1 MIDQFLTRIVG
12 AQNFLSKLWAV
23 AKPYWF
29 ASERQ
34 AISVWGY
41 TVNVRE
47 SWIAGALLGLIV
59 ALTVIIVYISKL
71 LNAWNARFFNALQDK
86 NLNAFWHE
94 LEYWIVLVAI
104 FIIVFVYRLWLTQ
117 LLSIRWRRWLS
128 EIYFRDWLSD
138 RTYYRMELERHG
150 ADNPEQ
156 RIEQDIA
163 TFATQTLNIMVG
175 LLLQVMTLV
184 TFAAILWQLSGSF
197 ILPVLGVAIP
207 GYMMWAALIYAA
219 AGSWATYRVGR
230 PLVRAHFE
238 LERRNA
244 NFRFRMARVRQNAE
258 SIALYRGERAEKHRL
273 STAFKEIYAIWW
285 NVMKFTKRLTWL
297 TGFYGQAATVFPI
310 VVAAPHYFAGVIPL
324 GVLTQTAN
332 AFGQVQGALSWFV
345 DTYATLAQWKAVVDR
360 LTTFGEAMVNAKRAA
375 MENAF
380 EIKQQTPDICL
391 ERVFVRLPDG
401 APLLQDVNVTLHRGE
416 SLLLRGAS
424 GAGKT
429 TLFRVL
435 AGLWPYGHGRVGFP
449 RDARI
454 LFLPQKPYLPMGTL
468 RQVLSYP
475 EDAER
480 HSDEDFCQVLKS
492 CSLEHLIPRLAQTH
506 NWSLIL
512 SGGEQQR
519 LAFARALLYR
529 PDWLFLDEAT
539 SALDQETERSIYD
552 LLSARL
558 PNATLVSITHR
569 PENCPLYRREIV
581 VDRWRHARA
590 NAPCGL
596 QVDVSADVSEHARAQ
611 AQIGS

>member
-1 MIDQFLTRIVG
+1 MIDHFLTRIVG

-34 AISVWGY
+34 AISVWVY
-41 TVNVRE
+41 TINVRE
-47 SWIAGALLGLIV
+47 SWIAGTLLALIV

-86 NLNAFWHE
+86 NLTAFWHE
-94 LEYWIVLVAI
+94 LEYWIILVAI
-104 FIIVFVYRLWLTQ
+104 FIVVFVYRLWLTQ

-128 EIYFRDWLSD
+128 EIYFRDWLAD

-156 RIEQDIA
+156 RIEHDIA
-163 TFATQTLNIMVG
+163 TFTTQTLNIMVG
-175 LLLQVMTLV
+175 LLLQVMTLI

-197 ILPVLGVAIP
+197 ILPVFGGLAIP
-207 GYMMWAALIYAA
+207 GYMMWAALAYAA

-230 PLVRAHFE
+230 PLVRANYE

-244 NFRFRMARVRQNAE
+244 DFRFRMSRIRENAE
-258 SIALYRGERAEKHRL
+258 SIALYRGEATEQNRL
-273 STAFKEIYAIWW
+273 SMAFREIYAIWW
-285 NVMKFTKRLTWL
+285 IVMKFTKRLTWL
-297 TGFYGQAATVFPI
+297 TGFYGQAATVFPV
-310 VVAAPHYFAGVIPL
+310 VVAAPHYFTGAIPL
-324 GVLTQTAN
+324 GVLTQTVN

-345 DTYATLAQWKAVVDR
+345 DTYTTLAQWKAVIDR
-360 LTTFGEAMVNAKRAA
+360 LTTFGEAMVNAKHAA

-380 EIKQQTPDICL
+380 AIQKQTPDISL
-391 ERVFVRLPDG
+391 RHVFVRLPDG
-401 APLLQDVNVTLHRGE
+401 APLLQDVNFTIHRGE
-416 SLLLRGAS
+416 SVLLRGES
-424 GAGKT
+424 GVGKT

-435 AGLWPYGHGRVGFP
+435 AGLWPYGHGHVGLP
-449 RDARI
+449 RNARI

-475 EDAER
+475 EDGGHHA
-480 HSDEDFCQVLKS
+480 DEEFCRVLMT
-492 CSLEHLIPRLAQTH
+492 CALENLIPRLAHTE

-539 SALDQETERSIYD
+539 CALDRETERRIYD
-552 LLSARL
+552 VLTACL
-558 PNATLVSITHR
+558 PRVALVGITHR
-569 PENCPLYRREIV
+569 PDNCPLYMRDIV
-581 VDRWRHARA
+581 VDRWRHRPRA
-590 NAPCGL
+590 NVQCGL
-596 QVDVSADVSEHARAQ
+596 QADVA
-611 AQIGS
+611 

>member
-1 MIDQFLTRIVG
+1 MIDHFLTRIVG

-34 AISVWGY
+34 AISVWVY
-41 TVNVRE
+41 TINVRE
-47 SWIAGALLGLIV
+47 SWIAGTLLALIV

-86 NLNAFWHE
+86 NLTAFWHE
-94 LEYWIVLVAI
+94 LEYWIILVAI
-104 FIIVFVYRLWLTQ
+104 FIVVFVYRLWLTQ

-128 EIYFRDWLSD
+128 EIYFRDWLAD

-156 RIEQDIA
+156 RIEHDIA
-163 TFATQTLNIMVG
+163 TFTTQTLNIMVG
-175 LLLQVMTLV
+175 LLLQVMTLI

-197 ILPVLGVAIP
+197 ILPVFGGLAIP
-207 GYMMWAALIYAA
+207 GYMMWAALAYAA

-230 PLVRAHFE
+230 PLVRANYE

-244 NFRFRMARVRQNAE
+244 DFRFRMSRIRENAE
-258 SIALYRGERAEKHRL
+258 SIALYRGEATEQNRL
-273 STAFKEIYAIWW
+273 SMAFREIYAIWW
-285 NVMKFTKRLTWL
+285 IVMKFTKRLTWL
-297 TGFYGQAATVFPI
+297 TGFYGQAATVFPV
-310 VVAAPHYFAGVIPL
+310 VVAAPHYFTGAIPL
-324 GVLTQTAN
+324 GVLTQTVN
-332 AFGQVQGALSWFV
+332 AFGQVQGALSWFI
-345 DTYATLAQWKAVVDR
+345 DTYTTLAQWKAVIDR
-360 LTTFGEAMVNAKRAA
+360 LTTFGEAMVNAKHAA

-380 EIKQQTPDICL
+380 AIQKQTPDISL
-391 ERVFVRLPDG
+391 RHVFVRLPDG
-401 APLLQDVNVTLHRGE
+401 APLLQDVNFTIHRGE
-416 SLLLRGAS
+416 SVLLRGES
-424 GAGKT
+424 GVGKT

-435 AGLWPYGHGRVGFP
+435 AGLWPYGHGHVGLP
-449 RDARI
+449 RNARI

-475 EDAER
+475 EDGGHHA
-480 HSDEDFCQVLKS
+480 DEEFCRVLMT
-492 CSLEHLIPRLAQTH
+492 CALENLIPRLAHTE

-539 SALDQETERSIYD
+539 CALDRETERRIYD
-552 LLSARL
+552 VLTACL
-558 PNATLVSITHR
+558 PRVALVGITHR
-569 PENCPLYRREIV
+569 PDNCPLYMRDIV
-581 VDRWRHARA
+581 VDRWRHRPRA
-590 NAPCGL
+590 NVQCGL
-596 QVDVSADVSEHARAQ
+596 QADVA
-611 AQIGS
+611 